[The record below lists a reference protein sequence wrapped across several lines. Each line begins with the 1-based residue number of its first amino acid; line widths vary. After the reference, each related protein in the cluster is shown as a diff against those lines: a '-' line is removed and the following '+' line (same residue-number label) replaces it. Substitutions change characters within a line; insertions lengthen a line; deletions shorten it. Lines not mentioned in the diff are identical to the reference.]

1 MYPMLREDVS
11 FIKANKSFDKT
22 RYFVKNGFE
31 EVFEITPK
39 LYKALI
45 NADGTKPLSLPNK
58 GKKIIPRLKRDRLVH
73 TSRLVHLGGPLF
85 GFILF
90 PIGNNVRKIRGLFK
104 LLNFALPIASLLFF
118 IAGLSVKLFGN
129 TCGVY
134 PKNTHIIIIWLYYL
148 ICWFSILLHEIGH
161 MNAGIAYGY
170 KVCSVGVLFVGI
182 LPMGAYVSL
191 NSVMNYK
198 KHFTTKEKIQ
208 FAMSGIESNLM
219 IAGILLLVS
228 FVLDSYLSE
237 TLVMCA
243 NINILLA
250 ILNSLPAMGLDG
262 EKALS
267 AALDIE
273 SVFAAAL
280 DWLLD
285 KQRRKNLLLKYGI
298 IGYVSCSVFF
308 GSILV
313 TQVLVVL
320 YILSNYILLMYDA
333 VKFIL

>member
-129 TCGVY
+129 TCAVY
-134 PKNTHIIIIWLYYL
+134 PKNTHIIIWLYYL

>member
-11 FIKANKSFDKT
+11 LSKTKDQNSGKT
-22 RYFVKNGFE
+22 RYFVKNGIE
-31 EVFEITPK
+31 YRFEIGRSI
-39 LYKALI
+39 YKALLD
-45 NADGTKPLSLPNK
+45 ADGTKPLALPNK
-58 GKKIIPRLKRDRLVH
+58 GKKIIPRLKRDRLIH
-73 TSRLVHLGGPLF
+73 TSRLVHLGSALF

-90 PIGNNVRKIRGLFK
+90 PIGNDVRKIRGLFR
-104 LLNFALPIASLLFF
+104 LLNSALPIASLLFF

-134 PKNTHIIIIWLYYL
+134 PENTRIIIWLYYL

-170 KVCSVGVLFVGI
+170 KVCSVGVLFIGI
-182 LPMGAYVSL
+182 LPIGAYVSC
-191 NSVMNYK
+191 NEKMSYK
-198 KHFTTKEKIQ
+198 KNFSSKEKIQ
-208 FAMSGIESNLM
+208 FYLSGIESNIM
-219 IAGILLLVS
+219 MAGILLLAS

-243 NINILLA
+243 NVNILLA

-267 AALDIE
+267 AFLGIDSIF
-273 SVFAAAL
+273 FASL
-280 DWLLD
+280 EWLLD
-285 KQRRKNLLLKYGI
+285 KHRRKSLLRHGI
-298 IGYVSCSVFF
+298 VGYACSAFF

-313 TQVLVVL
+313 TQILVVL
-320 YILSNYILLMYDA
+320 YILSNYVLLIYEA
-333 VKFIL
+333 VKYIL